1 MHPKFGKVVTMDG
14 AVYYAEE
21 IIFHTPSEHTLDGK
35 KYDME
40 VQIIHYGQT
49 QGDIAKQIILSFLFE
64 KTAGAINP
72 FLEDFNY
79 FDLPNPTSTIRDIDQ
94 TIFIPKILQTNYDYV
109 NPSDSK
115 TNNVEKDSDF
125 ISMNPFSF
133 FTYQGSITFPP
144 CTEDTIMYVASE
156 PLKIGT
162 TALQLFQE
170 ALRIPDLMDAKG
182 NVIVSDWVPK
192 SARKTQP
199 LNGRPVWHY
208 DHTKYCAPEPRRKVE
223 PVGHYEKM
231 RKAIV
236 HYFYV
241 SGNDPSGMPNAYVVS
256 EDEAMGRG
264 YEPNPKYDKNGGGSG
279 GDSDGDG
286 NGGKA
291 CTKK

>member
-1 MHPKFGKVVTMDG
+1 MDG

-21 IIFHTPSEHTLDGK
+21 IVFHTPSEHTLEGK

-49 QGDIAKQIILSFLFE
+49 QGDIAKQIVLSFLFE
-64 KTAGAINP
+64 KTPGAINP

-79 FDLPNPTSTIRDIDQ
+79 FDLPNPTSTVREIDQ
-94 TIFIPKILQTNYDYV
+94 NIFIPKILQTNYDYA
-109 NPSDSK
+109 NPIDNK
-115 TNNVEKDSDF
+115 NKNIEKDSDF

-170 ALRIPDLMDAKG
+170 ALRIPDLMDGKG
-182 NVIVSDWVPK
+182 NVIVSDWIPK

-199 LNGRPVWHY
+199 LNGRPVWHF
-208 DHTKYCAPEPRRKVE
+208 DHTKFCAPEPKKREE
-223 PVGHYEKM
+223 PVGHYEKV
-231 RKAIV
+231 RKAITN
-236 HYFYV
+236 YFYV
-241 SGNDPSGMPNAYVVS
+241 NTNEPSGIPNAYVVS
-256 EDEAMGRG
+256 EDEALGKG
-264 YEPNPKYDKNGGGSG
+264 YGPRPRYRK
-279 GDSDGDG
+279 GDDDRRRRS
-286 NGGKA
+286 
-291 CTKK
+291 